1 MSDTKEHF
9 DAKNPSTS
17 TEDDDEIVE
26 SDIELDVTDVVE
38 PDDDPPQKVGGI
50 KLGWDAYCNFAFS
63 WGGCQLV
70 PQTSRF
76 LYCLMADGKP
86 FS

>member
-1 MSDTKEHF
+1 MSDTREHF

-17 TEDDDEIVE
+17 TEDDDAEIVE

-50 KLGWDAYCNFAFS
+50 KLGCLLLVISLFL
-63 WGGCQLV
+63 GGVYQLV

-76 LYCLMADGKP
+76 CIA
-86 FS
+86 